1 MLAFLI
7 NHTFV
12 NFHTYLKKRS
22 QNLILI
28 SLDLHF
34 RHLRFLS
41 QTDFYFYAFS
51 ILNCNTLLKQNLH
64 SVFLLK
70 FHFHDKHFKKKK
82 KKKNPGVITLSHGWS
97 QGSVENFS
105 LKREDKTLKL
115 VLSVSISRVNERL
128 NIGIINWN
136 YVLYKS
142 GPD

>member
-82 KKKNPGVITLSHGWS
+82 KKPWSNYSFPRMIPG
-97 QGSVENFS
+97 FS
-105 LKREDKTLKL
+105 GKLLFKERRQDFKTCFICKHL
-115 VLSVSISRVNERL
+115 
-128 NIGIINWN
+128 
-136 YVLYKS
+136 
-142 GPD
+142 